1 LTIEN
6 DLDGLARIADYLVR
20 EPQASVVQ
28 MQGEYRPGLLALPAA
43 RILELIQRVRDAEA
57 EATERQEAIQVVEAK
72 WAEYQE
78 ATSERIADLEEAARY
93 ANARLDDCE
102 HTPPHWGEPNRD

>member
-28 MQGEYRPGLLALPAA
+28 MQGEYRPGLLALPAT
-43 RILELIQRVRDAEA
+43 RILELIQRVREAEKLAADRDHNLGIMAANWQRENARAEA
-57 EATERQEAIQVVEAK
+57 
-72 WAEYQE
+72 AEE
-78 ATSERIADLEEAARY
+78 SARY

-102 HTPPHWGEPNRD
+102 HTPPHWGEGNGD